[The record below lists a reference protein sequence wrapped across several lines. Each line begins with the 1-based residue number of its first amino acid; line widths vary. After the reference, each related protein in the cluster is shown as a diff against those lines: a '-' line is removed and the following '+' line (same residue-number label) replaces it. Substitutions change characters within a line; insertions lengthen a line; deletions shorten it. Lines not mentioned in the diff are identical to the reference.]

1 MAQTITNVVNKPS
14 WVDLSS
20 ADAAASRDFYAK
32 LFGWAVEVNEDPQYG
47 GYALARIGGKDAA
60 GIGPKM
66 DPNAPTAWN
75 LYIGTDDIDALAQ
88 RVSAAGG
95 TVVMA
100 PFDVGDQGRMA
111 VFQDPA
117 GAFISAW
124 QGTRMGGFATN
135 APNSFGW
142 AELTA
147 RGVDKAL
154 PFYQS
159 VFGWTVRTSDMGE
172 GKPPYHEFQLD
183 GESVAGAQDLDPMVP
198 PEVPSYWLA
207 YFEVADVDSTFA
219 TATGSGAKAMVPP
232 MDFPGGRFAILTDPQ
247 GATFGL
253 LKTAPR

>member
-1 MAQTITNVVNKPS
+1 MAQTITNIVNKPS
-14 WVDLSS
+14 WVDLNS

-32 LFGWAVEVNEDPQYG
+32 LFGWDVEVNDDPQYG

-60 GIGPKM
+60 GIGPKQ

-75 LYIGTDDIDALAQ
+75 LYIGTDDIDGVSQ
-88 RVSAAGG
+88 RVAAAGG

-142 AELTA
+142 AELNA

-172 GKPPYHEFQLD
+172 GRPPYYEFQID
-183 GESVAGAQDLDPMVP
+183 GDSVAGAQELDPMVP

-207 YFEVADVDSTFA
+207 YFEVPDVDSAFA
-219 TATGSGAKAMVPP
+219 KATGSGANAIVPP
-232 MDFPGGRFAILTDPQ
+232 MDFPGGRFALLTDPQ

-253 LKTAPR
+253 LKTAPH